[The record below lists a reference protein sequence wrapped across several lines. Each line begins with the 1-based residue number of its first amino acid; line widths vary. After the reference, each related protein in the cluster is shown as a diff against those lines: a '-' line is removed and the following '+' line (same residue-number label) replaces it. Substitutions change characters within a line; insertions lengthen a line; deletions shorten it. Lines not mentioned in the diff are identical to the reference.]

1 MHLTNY
7 AVNKHSKDFI
17 RDEETG
23 SKRCVCTLI
32 SILMWL
38 ANEPEISC
46 WIIFKVMWKQVVK
59 LLRQGVRACDFQNIV
74 LLIPFN
80 DITNYLILNYLFH
93 FRRITTVN
101 RWFTDNGYDV
111 KEIWASIEVRN
122 ILISCRSGSWLKNK
136 VHLCTCKL
144 TKVSVCKHGIGSY
157 MCWKEKLLFKWY
169 MTFERKWWAS
179 VTLLDTWHNFILSAS
194 FICNM

>member
-74 LLIPFN
+74 LIIPFS
-80 DITNYLILNYLFH
+80 DITNYLILNYSFH

-157 MCWKEKLLFKWY
+157 MCSKEKLLFKWY

-179 VTLLDTWHNFILSAS
+179 VTLLDTWHNFS
-194 FICNM
+194 